1 MAQSSLSPGGSLC
14 RSPVSA
20 VETVNPDG
28 GKPGLGALGDA
39 QSDSL
44 GAGLVP
50 CRGRLL
56 GLKPKGLF

>member
-1 MAQSSLSPGGSLC
+1 M
-14 RSPVSA
+14 
-20 VETVNPDG
+20 ETVNPDG